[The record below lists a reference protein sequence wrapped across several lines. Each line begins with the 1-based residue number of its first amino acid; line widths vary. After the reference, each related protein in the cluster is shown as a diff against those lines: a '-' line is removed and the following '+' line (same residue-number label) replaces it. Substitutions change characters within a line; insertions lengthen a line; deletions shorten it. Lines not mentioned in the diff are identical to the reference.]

1 MKNHCS
7 QENKTQK
14 KSLTS
19 FVFHDLFDALLENTP
34 RTLCRRQSMRIF
46 EICSGFIFIYSPIII
61 ITFKKR
67 KKKQSFIRK
76 WIGFFLK
83 IQLLQFFQQTLITHS
98 ISQSNFFSF
107 HLVLEN
113 TVSCKNVLFKIH
125 IIYMV
130 ECTSTNKTLL

>member
-67 KKKQSFIRK
+67 KKQQSFIRK
-76 WIGFFLK
+76 WTVFFFFENSTSPIFPTNANYSLNQSIK
-83 IQLLQFFQQTLITHS
+83 FFQLSFGSRKYS
-98 ISQSNFFSF
+98 IMQKR
-107 HLVLEN
+107 V
-113 TVSCKNVLFKIH
+113 I
-125 IIYMV
+125 
-130 ECTSTNKTLL
+130 